1 MKRKIVVGVWK
12 DKLLPSES
20 IQRMDE
26 LSRLYDGKN
35 LCFDACVAA
44 SPISLMAVKGVESK
58 YPNSPVKVIGQ
69 DVHWPN
75 PKCSFTGSTSIPMLK
90 EVGIDMCMI
99 GHSERRRFFGE
110 SDEDIYK
117 KLQACIAS
125 DVYPIL
131 AIGDDVI
138 DYAERKRILIEQITG
153 ALCPKD
159 GERIDVSKMAIAYE
173 PVWAISTWRSAQA
186 LPNGKDVD
194 DVMNLVYDILT
205 DHCHF
210 DVSETPL
217 LYGGSVAPSN
227 VEEYFTPEIVDGA
240 LVGGASLKVDS
251 LATIYD
257 VAQKLWSK

>member
-12 DKLLPSES
+12 DKLLPSQS
-20 IQRMDE
+20 VARMDE
-26 LSRLYDGKN
+26 ISRLYEGKK

-44 SPISLMAVKGVESK
+44 SPISLMAVKDVA
-58 YPNSPVKVIGQ
+58 NQHNNIIKVIGQ
-69 DVHWPN
+69 DVHWPD
-75 PKCSFTGSTSIPMLK
+75 PKCSFTGSTSIPMLQ

-110 SDEDIYK
+110 SNEDINK
-117 KLQACIAS
+117 KLNACIAS
-125 DVYPIL
+125 GIYPIL
-131 AIGDDVI
+131 AIGDDVV

-153 ALCPKD
+153 ALCPKN
-159 GERIDVSKMAIAYE
+159 GETVDVKKMAIAYE

-210 DVSETPL
+210 DISETPL

-240 LVGGASLKVDS
+240 LVGGASLKVES
-251 LATIYD
+251 LSAIYD